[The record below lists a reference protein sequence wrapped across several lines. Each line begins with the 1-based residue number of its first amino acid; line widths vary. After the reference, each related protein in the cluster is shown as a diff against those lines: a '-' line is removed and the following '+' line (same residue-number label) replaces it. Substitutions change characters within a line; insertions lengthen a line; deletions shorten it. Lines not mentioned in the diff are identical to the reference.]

1 MSDENQYEDAQVVD
15 EAVEPEPAP
24 EVNLEAEAKKAK
36 AKAVKYRVVF
46 TSPLGRVGS
55 VVTVDPK
62 DHRVKHLISIGGL
75 EKV

>member
-15 EAVEPEPAP
+15 EPVDEPAP
-24 EVNLEAEAKKAK
+24 EVDLEAEAKKSRS
-36 AKAVKYRVVF
+36 KAVKHRVLF
-46 TSPLGRVGS
+46 TSPLGRVGA

-62 DHRVKHLISIGGL
+62 DHRVKHLIAIGGL